1 MSGLDAPGT
10 GQGASL
16 LEVRGLRKSFGGNE
30 VIRGFDL
37 TVRTGSVLGLVG
49 ANGAG
54 KSTIFNLLTGFLSA
68 DAGDIRWKGRSIG
81 GLSPR
86 RVARLGI
93 GRTFQDVRLFE
104 RMTVLENLLVAA
116 EDAMFSRS
124 GRAARRTTAEIA
136 DLVGAWPMR
145 DVPAGELSYAEQKFV
160 SIGRAM
166 ARRPELLL
174 LDEPASGLD
183 GSSTERLLELISLQ
197 RTLGTTVVLI
207 EHNLD
212 VVRRAVDEMAF
223 LEFGVVRAYGEPE
236 EIMSRADLAEAYFGG

>member
-1 MSGLDAPGT
+1 MSGRTAPDT
-10 GQGASL
+10 GSGAAL
-16 LEVRGLRKSFGGNE
+16 LEVRGLTKSFGGNE

-37 TVRTGSVLGLVG
+37 TVPAGSVLGLVG

-54 KSTIFNLLTGFLSA
+54 KSTIFNLLTGFLTA
-68 DAGDIRWKGRSIG
+68 DAGNIRWRGRSID

-86 RVARLGI
+86 RISRLGI
-93 GRTFQDVRLFE
+93 GRTFQEIRLFE

-116 EDAMFSRS
+116 EDGMFSRS
-124 GRAARRTTAEIA
+124 SRAARRTAAEIA
-136 DLVGAWPMR
+136 DLVGVWPMR
-145 DVPAGELSYAEQKFV
+145 ESPAGELSYAEQKFV

-183 GSSTERLLELISLQ
+183 GSSTERLLELVSLQ

-212 VVRRAVDEMAF
+212 VVRQAVDEMAF
-223 LEFGVVRAYGEPE
+223 LEFGVVRAYGVPE

>member
-1 MSGLDAPGT
+1 MTGHGAP
-10 GQGASL
+10 L
-16 LEVRGLRKSFGGNE
+16 LEVSGLTKAFGGNE

-37 TVRTGSVLGLVG
+37 TVHPGGVLGLVG

-54 KSTIFNLLTGFLSA
+54 KSTIFNLLTGFLRA
-68 DAGDIRWKGRSIG
+68 DAGAVHWKGRSIS

-86 RVARLGI
+86 RISRLGI
-93 GRTFQDVRLFE
+93 GRTFQEVRLFE

-116 EDAMFSRS
+116 EDSMF
-124 GRAARRTTAEIA
+124 GRGGQTARRIARQVAER
-136 DLVGAWPMR
+136 VGVWSVR

-160 SIGRAM
+160 AVGRAM

-183 GSSTERLLELISLQ
+183 GSSTERLLELVGLQ

-212 VVRRAVDEMAF
+212 FVRQAVDEMAF
-223 LEFGVVRAYGEPE
+223 LEFGVVRAYGTPE
-236 EIMSRADLAEAYFGG
+236 EIMNRADLAEAYFGG